1 VGRQRP
7 WDVLALSLSHPFS
20 LCLSVSISS
29 PRPNVFLLN
38 SGGGG
43 EGVPPSLG
51 LLALWE
57 VKGTLLETTCN
68 STA

>member
-1 VGRQRP
+1 MGCAGFVSVP
-7 WDVLALSLSHPFS
+7 PLLSLS
-20 LCLSVSISS
+20 LCVY
-29 PRPNVFLLN
+29 FLPPPQCLLVELW
-38 SGGGG
+38 GGG